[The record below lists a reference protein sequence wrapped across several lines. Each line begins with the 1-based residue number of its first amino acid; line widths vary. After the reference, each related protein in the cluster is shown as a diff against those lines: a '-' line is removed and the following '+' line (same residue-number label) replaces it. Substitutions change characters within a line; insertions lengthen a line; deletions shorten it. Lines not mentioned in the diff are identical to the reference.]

1 MLAICCLNHNPALPI
16 NVNTKVNE
24 FVIPMEGD
32 TGTSTRLLNLDPPKE
47 QQNAASKHAVAK
59 LFHPKEQW
67 ILSFSTKRTS
77 FDPIS

>member
-1 MLAICCLNHNPALPI
+1 MLAICCLNHNTALPI

-47 QQNAASKHAVAK
+47 QQNATSKHAVAK

-67 ILSFSTKRTS
+67 ILSFSTKGTS